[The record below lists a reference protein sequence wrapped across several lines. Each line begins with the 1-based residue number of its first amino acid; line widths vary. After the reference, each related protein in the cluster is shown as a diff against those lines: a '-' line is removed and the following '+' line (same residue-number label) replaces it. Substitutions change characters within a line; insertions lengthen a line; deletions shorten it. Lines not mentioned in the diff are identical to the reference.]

1 MPIAVEVAEFA
12 EGLSAYT
19 FDSPLYETIF
29 GDGYVIGIPLHGPY
43 ISVQR
48 IRLGRRQIPE
58 VVQHART
65 VMRER
70 GKTICSWWVSDW
82 STPSEIEPLLL
93 TEGLAKNQRDY
104 DIGALALTAQPPAPP
119 EEVETQRVA
128 SLGEFL
134 EGTAVAQLAFGM
146 PDDRWPTREA
156 QEVEYALE
164 AESGAGAS
172 FVARIGGRI
181 VGFGRTFFGPHGALL
196 AGGAT
201 HPDARGRGV
210 YRALVHARWNEAV
223 ARGTPALVV
232 QAGAMS
238 EPILER
244 LGFAEVCRFRRLEDV
259 VD

>member
-1 MPIAVEVAEFA
+1 MAVPVEVAEFA

-19 FDSPLYETIF
+19 FDSPAYDRIF
-29 GDGYVIGIPLHGPY
+29 GDGYVVGIPLHGPY
-43 ISVQR
+43 VSVQR
-48 IRLGRRQIPE
+48 IRLADRQIPE
-58 VVQHART
+58 VVEHARA

-70 GKTICSWWVSDW
+70 DKTICSWWVSDW

-93 TEGLAKNQRDY
+93 AEGLAKNDRDY
-104 DIGALALTAQPPAPP
+104 DVGALALAAAPPAPP
-119 EEVETQRVA
+119 EEVETARVA
-128 SLGEFL
+128 SLDEFL
-134 EGTAVAQLAFGM
+134 EGAAVAQLAFGV
-146 PDDRWPTREA
+146 PDERWTTREE
-156 QEVEYALE
+156 QE
-164 AESGAGAS
+164 AEYSMEAKSNAGAS
-172 FVARIGGRI
+172 FVARIDGRI
-181 VGFGRTFFGPHGALL
+181 VGFGRTFFGPRGALL

-244 LGFAEVCRFRRLEDV
+244 LGFAEVCRFRRLEDRL
-259 VD
+259 D